1 MPAGKNVTEQWPES
15 NTRLCFQVL
24 RNFVGEM
31 KMKTLHSVG
40 ISLVMILLSVPLAR
54 GQDLSKYRDF
64 SLGMSL
70 PELSNQVDL
79 RPLQTKL
86 MQKHPAVIQ
95 ELTCWPGG
103 SSDYS
108 RQTDS
113 VRQIFFSF
121 YNGELFRILVTYD
134 QGATHG
140 LTAEDMVQAISAK
153 YGTPTRPV
161 DEINFPTNELYR
173 STEKVIARWEDSQY
187 SINLVRSRFLNSFAL
202 VIFSKR
208 LDAQVESAIA
218 KSIRLEGQEV
228 PQTEIDRQKK
238 ETDDLEAARQKN
250 RKIFRP

>member
-1 MPAGKNVTEQWPES
+1 MMRRVV
-15 NTRLCFQVL
+15 F
-24 RNFVGEM
+24 
-31 KMKTLHSVG
+31 SV
-40 ISLVMILLSVPLAR
+40 VMILLSAPLVR
-54 GQDLSKYRDF
+54 GQDLSKYRNF

-86 MQKHPAVIQ
+86 LQKHPTVIQ

-108 RQTDS
+108 LQADS
-113 VRQIFFSF
+113 VWQIFFSF

-134 QGATHG
+134 RDATHG
-140 LTAEDMVQAISAK
+140 LTVEDMVQAISTK
-153 YGTPTRPV
+153 YGTATRPAG
-161 DEINFPTNELYR
+161 EISFPTNELYR
-173 STEKVIARWEDSQY
+173 STQKVIARWEDSQY

-202 VIFSKR
+202 VMFSKR
-208 LDAQVESAIA
+208 LDAQADAAIA
-218 KSIRLEGQEV
+218 KSIKLEGQED
-228 PQTEIDRQKK
+228 PQKEIDRRKK

>member
-1 MPAGKNVTEQWPES
+1 
-15 NTRLCFQVL
+15 
-24 RNFVGEM
+24 M
-31 KMKTLHSVG
+31 KMKTIPNSILCLSALFLTASLLH
-40 ISLVMILLSVPLAR
+40 

-70 PELSNQVDL
+70 PELSSQVDL

-86 MQKHPAVIQ
+86 IQKHPAVIQ

-113 VRQIFFSF
+113 VWQIFFSF
-121 YNGELFRILVTYD
+121 HNGELFRILVTYD
-134 QGATHG
+134 HAATHG
-140 LTAEDMVQAISAK
+140 LTAEDMVQAISTK
-153 YGTPTRPV
+153 YGTPTRPAG
-161 DEINFPTNELYR
+161 EISFPTNELYR

-187 SINLVRSRFLNSFAL
+187 SINLVRSRFLNSYAL
-202 VIFSKR
+202 FMFSKR
-208 LDAQVESAIA
+208 PDAQVEAALA
-218 KSIRLEGQEV
+218 KSIKLEGQE
-228 PQTEIDRQKK
+228 EREMDRQKK

>member
-1 MPAGKNVTEQWPES
+1 
-15 NTRLCFQVL
+15 
-24 RNFVGEM
+24 M
-31 KMKTLHSVG
+31 KMMRSLG
-40 ISLVMILLSVPLAR
+40 ISLVVILLSASLLH
-54 GQDLSKYRDF
+54 GQDFSKYRDF

-70 PELSNQVDL
+70 PKLSGQVDL

-86 MQKHPAVIQ
+86 IQRHPSAIQ

-121 YNGELFRILVTYD
+121 HNGELFRILVTYD
-134 QGATHG
+134 HDATHG
-140 LTAEDMVQAISAK
+140 LTAEDMVQAISTK

-161 DEINFPTNELYR
+161 GEISFPTNELYR

-187 SINLVRSRFLNSFAL
+187 SINLVRSTFLNSFAL
-202 VIFSKR
+202 FMFSKR
-208 LDAQVESAIA
+208 LDAQAEAALA
-218 KSIRLEGQEV
+218 KSIKLEGQEK
-228 PQTEIDRQKK
+228 PQNETDRQIK
-238 ETDDLEAARQKN
+238 EADDLEAARQKN

>member
-1 MPAGKNVTEQWPES
+1 
-15 NTRLCFQVL
+15 
-24 RNFVGEM
+24 M
-31 KMKTLHSVG
+31 KMMRSLG
-40 ISLVMILLSVPLAR
+40 ISLVVILLSAPFVR

-70 PELSNQVDL
+70 PKLSGQVDL

-86 MQKHPAVIQ
+86 IQRHPSAIQ

-113 VRQIFFSF
+113 VRQIFFIF
-121 YNGELFRILVTYD
+121 HNGELFRILVTYD
-134 QGATHG
+134 HDATHG
-140 LTAEDMVQAISAK
+140 LTAEDMVQAISTK

-161 DEINFPTNELYR
+161 GEISFPTNELYR

-202 VIFSKR
+202 VMFSKR
-208 LDAQVESAIA
+208 LDGEAEAAIA
-218 KSIRLEGQEV
+218 KSLKMEGASGSAEGNR
-228 PQTEIDRQKK
+228 PARKK
-238 ETDDLEAARQKN
+238 SGGPWKV
-250 RKIFRP
+250 

>member
-1 MPAGKNVTEQWPES
+1 
-15 NTRLCFQVL
+15 
-24 RNFVGEM
+24 M
-31 KMKTLHSVG
+31 KMMRTVG
-40 ISLVMILLSVPLAR
+40 ISLVMILLSAPSIR

-70 PELSNQVDL
+70 PELSSQVDL

-86 MQKHPAVIQ
+86 IQKHPVIIQ

-121 YNGELFRILVTYD
+121 HNGELFRILVTYD
-134 QGATHG
+134 HDATHG
-140 LTAEDMVQAISAK
+140 LTAEDMVQAISTK

-161 DEINFPTNELYR
+161 GEITFPTNELYR
-173 STEKVIARWEDSQY
+173 STEKLIARWEDSQY
-187 SINLVRSRFLNSFAL
+187 SINLVRSTFLNSFAL
-202 VIFSKR
+202 FMFSKR
-208 LDAQVESAIA
+208 LDAQVEVALA
-218 KSIRLEGQEV
+218 KSIRLEGQVE
-228 PQTEIDRQKK
+228 PQKEIDRQKK

>member
-1 MPAGKNVTEQWPES
+1 MRIIP
-15 NTRLCFQVL
+15 
-24 RNFVGEM
+24 
-31 KMKTLHSVG
+31 SVG
-40 ISLVMILLSVPLAR
+40 IYLVMTLLSAHLVR

-70 PELSNQVDL
+70 PELSSQVDL
-79 RPLQTKL
+79 RALQTKL
-86 MQKHPAVIQ
+86 IQKHPAVIQ

-108 RQTDS
+108 RQADS

-134 QGATHG
+134 QRATHG

-153 YGTPTRPV
+153 YGIPTRPAS
-161 DEINFPTNELYR
+161 EISFPTNELYR
-173 STEKVIARWEDSQY
+173 STEKAIARWEDSKY

-208 LDAQVESAIA
+208 LDAQVETAIA
-218 KSIRLEGQEV
+218 KSIKLEEQEV
-228 PQTEIDRQKK
+228 PRKEIDRQKK

>member
-1 MPAGKNVTEQWPES
+1 
-15 NTRLCFQVL
+15 
-24 RNFVGEM
+24 M
-31 KMKTLHSVG
+31 KVMRGAG
-40 ISLVMILLSVPLAR
+40 ISLVMILLSAPLVR

-70 PELSNQVDL
+70 PKLSSQVDL

-86 MQKHPAVIQ
+86 IQKHPVVIQ

-121 YNGELFRILVTYD
+121 HNGELFRILVTYD
-134 QGATHG
+134 QDATHG
-140 LTAEDMVQAISAK
+140 LTADDMVQAISTK

-161 DEINFPTNELYR
+161 GEISFPTNELYR

-187 SINLVRSRFLNSFAL
+187 SINLVRSRFLNSFVL

-208 LDAQVESAIA
+208 LDAQADAAIA
-218 KSIRLEGQEV
+218 KFIKLGDKEA
-228 PQTEIDRQKK
+228 PQKEIDRQKK